1 MNRPDNI
8 QSYEELDLKLGIKSS
23 LPHVKSTIALLILLW
38 ECCNRPAKLA
48 YSKQLE
54 NKIVL
59 ANDVEELV
67 LDSLS
72 KYCTDLKIKT
82 DELKNTINDN
92 QIFKSQLEALIVAF
106 ELVWKIAKVDFV
118 DSSLPASKERTG
130 GIRYPK
136 VLCFTSNMD
145 IIHCLI
151 ERDYYRYMHV
161 LLRWIGCDL
170 PMIAQYEVNLLR
182 LLTVI
187 SEGALFKLVDGS
199 YNIIFNQNSI
209 YKKILSTNGIVDI
222 SGDEEAKGSLRILK
236 SLLMDDMNPYL
247 DYGKG
252 GVSSKYSD
260 EYPLSEYQKRVEQYL
275 RLSATK
281 VVGPEYSDS
290 EMENDDEE
298 QGAENATSSEPKTG
312 GTNVL
317 YYGVPGSGKSYT
329 VDKFCKDN
337 LSDNQYMRRVVF
349 HPDYTYSDFVGQIL
363 PILELDEADNTEKLR
378 YMFTPGPFTKILK
391 IAYENPTENC
401 VLVIEELNRGNA
413 PAIFGEIF
421 QLLDREED
429 VTSPIFGR
437 SKYGINNTD
446 IANEVF
452 GNKNKLI
459 YLPSNLSII
468 ATMNTSDQNVFT
480 LDTAFQRRWE
490 MEYIPNVFEG
500 AHADTKIVG
509 SNITWKAFAET
520 VNDIISRNS
529 FNMGSTEDKG
539 LGAYFAIGKD
549 LEDKKGF
556 AEKVLKY
563 LWDDAVKLDRKRLF
577 NADLFSLPSMFNA
590 FNNGGLEAVL
600 QSTVYERM
608 LNESKAVVEPAS
620 DSVDEISDET
630 GENV

>member
-1 MNRPDNI
+1 MSDR
-8 QSYEELDLKLGIKSS
+8 YEINHKGEIVVGKSELCSDSGKMIVDL
-23 LPHVKSTIALLILLW
+23 
-38 ECCNRPAKLA
+38 
-48 YSKQLE
+48 
-54 NKIVL
+54 
-59 ANDVEELV
+59 
-67 LDSLS
+67 
-72 KYCTDLKIKT
+72 
-82 DELKNTINDN
+82 
-92 QIFKSQLEALIVAF
+92 FSQ
-106 ELVWKIAKVDFV
+106 
-118 DSSLPASKERTG
+118 
-130 GIRYPK
+130 
-136 VLCFTSNMD
+136 
-145 IIHCLI
+145 
-151 ERDYYRYMHV
+151 
-161 LLRWIGCDL
+161 
-170 PMIAQYEVNLLR
+170 
-182 LLTVI
+182 
-187 SEGALFKLVDGS
+187 
-199 YNIIFNQNSI
+199 YNWTC
-209 YKKILSTNGIVDI
+209 KILSTEGACKKIRLVNSIG
-222 SGDEEAKGSLRILK
+222 EERNYNLYFANIRNEARNPYEKKIQLGTVTNPKDCSKKNTIIIGVYVYKANDSYKDAIFVGYPIDHNIRYETNPSIRGTFVNKILLKAKQEGFVYDSEHNSVAFRSEFIYYYLSNFYSIHYGEEQVLSSDNNIPSNLK
-236 SLLMDDMNPYL
+236 SS
-247 DYGKG
+247 
-252 GVSSKYSD
+252 VS
-260 EYPLSEYQKRVEQYL
+260 
-275 RLSATK
+275 
-281 VVGPEYSDS
+281 
-290 EMENDDEE
+290 
-298 QGAENATSSEPKTG
+298 GANI
-312 GTNVL
+312 L

-349 HPDYTYSDFVGQIL
+349 HPDYTYYDFVGQIL
-363 PILELDEADNTEKLR
+363 PTLELDEADNTEKLR

-556 AEKVLKY
+556 SEKVLKY

-608 LNESKAVVEPAS
+608 LNESKAVVEPAI

>member
-1 MNRPDNI
+1 MAKKYFIINTPSAIPCIASAELDNPI
-8 QSYEELDLKLGIKSS
+8 HYILEWGADEKAFESISKGDVVVLYEESTS
-23 LPHVKSTIALLILLW
+23 LIRNIFTI
-38 ECCNRPAKLA
+38 
-48 YSKQLE
+48 
-54 NKIVL
+54 
-59 ANDVEELV
+59 
-67 LDSLS
+67 
-72 KYCTDLKIKT
+72 
-82 DELKNTINDN
+82 DE
-92 QIFKSQLEALIVAF
+92 
-106 ELVWKIAKVDFV
+106 V
-118 DSSLPASKERTG
+118 DS
-130 GIRYPK
+130 
-136 VLCFTSNMD
+136 V
-145 IIHCLI
+145 
-151 ERDYYRYMHV
+151 
-161 LLRWIGCDL
+161 
-170 PMIAQYEVNLLR
+170 
-182 LLTVI
+182 
-187 SEGALFKLVDGS
+187 
-199 YNIIFNQNSI
+199 
-209 YKKILSTNGIVDI
+209 
-222 SGDEEAKGSLRILK
+222 K
-236 SLLMDDMNPYL
+236 SLLELSKIASVL
-247 DYGKG
+247 D
-252 GVSSKYSD
+252 GVLYNSD
-260 EYPLSEYQKRVEQYL
+260 ELIDKYVVEINESEYKRICNEMFSRYISVVED
-275 RLSATK
+275 
-281 VVGPEYSDS
+281 VVEDK
-290 EMENDDEE
+290 DDKT
-298 QGAENATSSEPKTG
+298 AKTG
-312 GTNVL
+312 GANIL

>member
-1 MNRPDNI
+1 MPISPNLVINNDAFDDAVRRIFNVLGVSNENEYDGLIIKNLPDSEIYNPI
-8 QSYEELDLKLGIKSS
+8 GKS
-23 LPHVKSTIALLILLW
+23 HQTHIAVTGDRMDIF
-38 ECCNRPAKLA
+38 PAVMAHNYHDVAKEA
-48 YSKQLE
+48 R
-54 NKIVL
+54 
-59 ANDVEELV
+59 ANDFKRYFTLLV
-67 LDSLS
+67 DVRFYLDNMSQFS
-72 KYCTDLKIKT
+72 KNIV
-82 DELKNTINDN
+82 DN
-92 QIFKSQLEALIVAF
+92 GFFAGA
-106 ELVWKIAKVDFV
+106 
-118 DSSLPASKERTG
+118 ASKEVTLSVCRSVRG
-130 GIRYPK
+130 DG
-136 VLCFTSNMD
+136 SSQ
-145 IIHCLI
+145 I
-151 ERDYYRYMHV
+151 ELMAKRDEGFREIWQSMHV
-161 LLRWIGCDL
+161 QDAFVFLKLKGRLKYDCYCMKAEQLQMQEIKQLTGKFFVKK
-170 PMIAQYEVNLLR
+170 EV
-182 LLTVI
+182 T
-187 SEGALFKLVDGS
+187 
-199 YNIIFNQNSI
+199 
-209 YKKILSTNGIVDI
+209 T
-222 SGDEEAKGSLRILK
+222 
-236 SLLMDDMNPYL
+236 
-247 DYGKG
+247 
-252 GVSSKYSD
+252 VSSSNFETETEILND
-260 EYPLSEYQKRVEQYL
+260 N
-275 RLSATK
+275 RL
-281 VVGPEYSDS
+281 
-290 EMENDDEE
+290 
-298 QGAENATSSEPKTG
+298 TG
-312 GTNVL
+312 GTNIL

-363 PILELDEADNTEKLR
+363 PTLELDEADNTEKLR

>member
-1 MNRPDNI
+1 MFMKKEFNSMAKKYFIINTPSAIPCIASAELDNPI
-8 QSYEELDLKLGIKSS
+8 HYILEWGADEKAFESISKGDVVVLYEESTS
-23 LPHVKSTIALLILLW
+23 LIRNIFTI
-38 ECCNRPAKLA
+38 
-48 YSKQLE
+48 
-54 NKIVL
+54 
-59 ANDVEELV
+59 
-67 LDSLS
+67 
-72 KYCTDLKIKT
+72 
-82 DELKNTINDN
+82 DE
-92 QIFKSQLEALIVAF
+92 
-106 ELVWKIAKVDFV
+106 V
-118 DSSLPASKERTG
+118 DS
-130 GIRYPK
+130 
-136 VLCFTSNMD
+136 V
-145 IIHCLI
+145 
-151 ERDYYRYMHV
+151 
-161 LLRWIGCDL
+161 
-170 PMIAQYEVNLLR
+170 
-182 LLTVI
+182 
-187 SEGALFKLVDGS
+187 
-199 YNIIFNQNSI
+199 
-209 YKKILSTNGIVDI
+209 
-222 SGDEEAKGSLRILK
+222 K
-236 SLLMDDMNPYL
+236 SLLELSKIASVL
-247 DYGKG
+247 D
-252 GVSSKYSD
+252 GVLYNSD
-260 EYPLSEYQKRVEQYL
+260 ELIDKYVVEINESEYKRICNEMFSRYISVVED
-275 RLSATK
+275 
-281 VVGPEYSDS
+281 VVEDK
-290 EMENDDEE
+290 DDKT
-298 QGAENATSSEPKTG
+298 AKTG
-312 GTNVL
+312 GANIL